1 MAANVSAQDWVNFAN
16 QYGLDNGALN
26 ALRTQGWTP
35 TTAVQHLKQL
45 SGQVGIAGMSLSDL
59 VRLNT
64 GGATPP
70 PAAPVAAPAPQQ
82 TYFGSNPTIS
92 SGTSGSGTG
101 GGATTVADGQQPE
114 SVALQQM
121 GQIDPASEA
130 LRQQL
135 AQSYLTP
142 LQAGAPQAG
151 APSAA
156 DLQSYLDLYAQVDP
170 TGLAARKQLG
180 SDLAAQ
186 EALGTQLDPGTQ
198 REVEQATRRAQI
210 ARGNVYGT
218 PQMVA
223 EAMTRGQ
230 AGLAL
235 QQQRQQALQS
245 YLSSGQSVGDVAAN
259 LYQQGLSNYLN
270 KAANYRANQQ
280 AALSYL
286 GSGSTPYQAGA
297 GYLNTAEQRAAMAA
311 QGGPVYNPASLG
323 QTYSGTGAG
332 SFPQYGLDIGQQSQ
346 NWYNSLAAYT
356 GAGGAQK
363 NPAGAA
369 LGGAASGALSGAAA
383 GTAAYPGVGTLIGAG
398 LGAVMGGVG
407 GYFSAPDIG

>member
-1 MAANVSAQDWVNFAN
+1 
-16 QYGLDNGALN
+16 
-26 ALRTQGWTP
+26 
-35 TTAVQHLKQL
+35 
-45 SGQVGIAGMSLSDL
+45 
-59 VRLNT
+59 
-64 GGATPP
+64 
-70 PAAPVAAPAPQQ
+70 
-82 TYFGSNPTIS
+82 
-92 SGTSGSGTG
+92 
-101 GGATTVADGQQPE
+101 
-114 SVALQQM
+114 
-121 GQIDPASEA
+121 
-130 LRQQL
+130 
-135 AQSYLTP
+135 
-142 LQAGAPQAG
+142 
-151 APSAA
+151 
-156 DLQSYLDLYAQVDP
+156 
-170 TGLAARKQLG
+170 
-180 SDLAAQ
+180 
-186 EALGTQLDPGTQ
+186 
-198 REVEQATRRAQI
+198 
-210 ARGNVYGT
+210 
-218 PQMVA
+218 MVA

-270 KAANYRANQQ
+270 QAANYRANQQ